1 MADVTCLRDDKATH
15 YENNYT
21 TSGSSWPGEGNS
33 LVMGGHS
40 SLVIPLV
47 LGILDQEAGMV
58 GHLESLHSTNQLRPE
73 VREEEGGERQ

>member
-1 MADVTCLRDDKATH
+1 M
-15 YENNYT
+15 
-21 TSGSSWPGEGNS
+21 PGEGNS

-40 SLVIPLV
+40 GLVVPLV

-58 GHLESLHSTNQLRPE
+58 GNLESLHSTNQLCPE